1 MIQVNLAKAK
11 SSFSEYAS
19 RAAYTDEQIIITKRG
34 KPFVAL
40 ISVKDLEVLERIKAG
55 SSEDGLLGAVG
66 MAPELEE
73 VAEKTME
80 AYQRR
85 ANDFSR
91 EVEI

>member
-1 MIQVNLAKAK
+1 MVQVNLAKAK
-11 SSFSEYAS
+11 SSFSEYTS
-19 RAAYTDEQIIITKRG
+19 RAAYTNEHIIITKRG

-40 ISVKDLEVLERIKAG
+40 ISVKDLELLERIKAG
-55 SSEDGLLGAVG
+55 PPEDGLLGAVG

-80 AYQRR
+80 GYQKR
-85 ANDFSR
+85 ADDFGR

>member
-1 MIQVNLAKAK
+1 MMQVNLAKAK

-19 RAAYTDEQIIITKRG
+19 RAAYTNENIIITKRG

-40 ISVKDLEVLERIKAG
+40 ISVKDLELLEKIKAG
-55 SSEDGLLGAVG
+55 LPEDGLLGAVG

-80 AYQRR
+80 GYQRR
-85 ANDFSR
+85 ADDFGR
-91 EVEI
+91 EVKL

>member
-1 MIQVNLAKAK
+1 VIQVTLAKAK

-19 RAAYTDEQIIITKRG
+19 RAAYTNEHIIITKRG

-40 ISVKDLEVLERIKAG
+40 ISVKDLEFLEKIKAG
-55 SSEDGLLGAVG
+55 PPEDGLLGAVG

-73 VAEKTME
+73 VAEKTMD
-80 AYQRR
+80 AYHGR
-85 ANDFSR
+85 ADDFGR

>member
-19 RAAYTDEQIIITKRG
+19 RAAHTDEHIIITKRG

-40 ISVKDLEVLERIKAG
+40 ISVKDLEFLEKIKAG
-55 SSEDGLLGAVG
+55 PPEDGLLGAVG

-73 VAEKTME
+73 VAGRAME
-80 AYQRR
+80 GYQRR
-85 ANDFSR
+85 NDDFGR
-91 EVEI
+91 KVKI

>member
-1 MIQVNLAKAK
+1 MVQVNLAKAK
-11 SSFSEYAS
+11 SSFSEYAN

-40 ISVKDLEVLERIKAG
+40 ISVKDLEFLKKIKSG
-55 SSEDGLLGAVG
+55 PPEDGLLGAVG

-73 VAEKTME
+73 VADITME

-85 ANDFSR
+85 ADDLGR
-91 EVEI
+91 KIKI